1 MHYHALR
8 VTDEPLKSYVCR
20 LSLPLSQI
28 GDEYVAATGLPER
41 RDDHYLV
48 MIKFARD
55 CMFKMTEIVRD
66 LEESL
71 GPGTQNLRMR
81 FGIHSGAVTAG
92 VLRGEKSRFQLF
104 GDTGMQEIFATHC
117 HYPILFQNF
126 TGSQYMLTLTL
137 LPPHSLSP
145 TVNTASRMEST
156 GIPNKIQVSS
166 TTANLLAASG
176 KEHWI
181 KKRHDSVKAKGKGL
195 LQTFWIDTV
204 Y

>member
-1 MHYHALR
+1 MS
-8 VTDEPLKSYVCR
+8 P
-20 LSLPLSQI
+20 SL

-104 GDTGMQEIFATHC
+104 GDTGMQEIFA
-117 HYPILFQNF
+117 
-126 TGSQYMLTLTL
+126 
-137 LPPHSLSP
+137 P
-145 TVNTASRMEST
+145 T
-156 GIPNKIQVSS
+156 S
-166 TTANLLAASG
+166 TTQSSFRISQVLS
-176 KEHWI
+176 I
-181 KKRHDSVKAKGKGL
+181 
-195 LQTFWIDTV
+195 